1 MLFKDGI
8 VTYGNQVTQLVMI
21 ALNDHSKTLDS
32 FTISIREMKQKLND
46 LDEKLM
52 DNQELMKQ
60 ELDNLKE
67 LMKAAMVENEENLFH
82 SARSL
87 SPRFKVSPCVSPL
100 LQHPTCPLESQQ
112 NHPNRYFYSYVQSLP
127 NN

>member
-32 FTISIREMKQKLND
+32 FTIAIREMKQKLND

-52 DNQELMKQ
+52 GNQELLKQ
-60 ELDNLKE
+60 R
-67 LMKAAMVENEENLFH
+67 AG
-82 SARSL
+82 
-87 SPRFKVSPCVSPL
+87 
-100 LQHPTCPLESQQ
+100 
-112 NHPNRYFYSYVQSLP
+112 
-127 NN
+127 